1 MFVQTITGKVR
12 DRDRFEREAARW
24 PAELK
29 PGAVGYLGCTWG
41 IAADGTGF
49 LAARFESADDAKHN
63 ADRPEQG
70 EWWSEMEP
78 AFDAPE
84 FQDCAMVDT
93 MMGGGSDDAGFV
105 QVITGRVKDEAAAR
119 TMIADAEEQLSSTRP
134 DILGMTMAWHGDGG
148 GFTQLVYFTTEAAA
162 RAGERDGADEDIDRQ
177 YQDMMAAEPTFID
190 LTDPRFD

>member
-12 DRDRFEREAARW
+12 DRDRFVREAERW

-29 PGAVGYLGCTWG
+29 PGAKGYLGCTWG
-41 IAADGTGF
+41 IAADGTAF
-49 LAARFESADDAKHN
+49 MAARFESADAAKHN

-70 EWWSEMEP
+70 EWWKQMEP
-78 AFDAPE
+78 ALDAPE

-105 QVITGRVKDEAAAR
+105 QVIVGRVKDEASAR
-119 TMIADAEEQLSSTRP
+119 TMLQGAEAQLTTTRP

-148 GFTQLVYFTTEAAA
+148 GFTQLVYFRSEDAA
-162 RAGERDGADEDIDRQ
+162 RTGERDDSGSDVDRD
-177 YQDMMAAEPTFID
+177 YQEMMAGEPTFID
-190 LTDPRFD
+190 LTEPHFD